1 MAASFF
7 HNFKEKILFLANYF
21 FSKTF
26 PAYSPIKK
34 NSIHRVLV
42 IKIDE
47 IGDMVMA
54 SPIFEKLKTE
64 FPNAQIDLL
73 CKPAAKSL
81 MVHNPFLHRIFT
93 NMDEWKTKY
102 DLHIELRGTYKSLFR
117 GFWLRPKFRVD
128 RGTVRYKNKKQ
139 GGFLTDL
146 ETNFKIVES
155 LFEKPNKMP
164 DIQIYSTKEEEI
176 KVKNYLEKNNLANFV
191 LVHAT
196 ANKTLKEWKHE
207 RFAAICRYYNS
218 DCGLQVVFLG
228 AQNER
233 TRIEQIQETLD
244 FETFNIA
251 GEFTLTEF
259 YEVCK
264 KATLYLGN
272 DSGPMHIANAAGL
285 PLIGLFGPGPA
296 MIFYPQGPKVKIHH
310 FVLPCNPC
318 NQEKCIQ
325 PWDNCM
331 DRIEV
336 EAVKQSSIDLLNN

>member
-1 MAASFF
+1 MAAPFF
-7 HNFKEKILFLANYF
+7 HNFKEKILFLANYLF
-21 FSKTF
+21 TKTF
-26 PAYSPIKK
+26 PTFLPIHK
-34 NSIHRVLV
+34 NSIRRILV
-42 IKIDE
+42 VKIDE
-47 IGDMVMA
+47 IGDMVLA
-54 SPIFEKLKTE
+54 SPIFEKLHSE
-64 FPNAQIDLL
+64 FPNAQIDLW

-81 MVHNPFLHRIFT
+81 LIHNPFLHRIFT
-93 NMDEWKTKY
+93 NMNGWDKSY
-102 DLHIELRGTYKSLFR
+102 DIHIELRGTYHSLFKA
-117 GFWLRPKFRVD
+117 LYKRPKYRVD

-139 GGFLTDL
+139 GGFLTDI
-146 ETNFKIVES
+146 ETNFKVVES
-155 LFEKPNKMP
+155 LFEKPEEMP
-164 DIQIYSTKEEEI
+164 SIQIFSIQEERL
-176 KVKNYLEKNNLANFV
+176 KVENYLNKNKLTNFV

-196 ANKTLKEWKHE
+196 ANKALKEWRQD
-207 RFAAICRYYNS
+207 RFAEICRYYNY

-233 TRIEQIQETLD
+233 ARIEQIQETLD

-251 GEFTLTEF
+251 GEFSLTEF

-285 PLIGLFGPGPA
+285 SLIGLFGPGPA
-296 MIFYPQGPKVKIHH
+296 LIFYPQGPKVKIHH

-325 PWDNCM
+325 PQDNCM

-336 EAVKQSSIDLLNN
+336 AAVKLSSIELLKD

>member
-1 MAASFF
+1 MAAPFF
-7 HNFKEKILFLANYF
+7 HNFKEKILFLANYL

-26 PAYSPIKK
+26 ASFSAIHKE
-34 NSIHRVLV
+34 SIHRILV
-42 IKIDE
+42 VKIDE
-47 IGDMVMA
+47 IGDMVLA
-54 SPIFEKLKTE
+54 SPIFEKLHSE

-81 MVHNPFLHRIFT
+81 LVHNPFLHRIFT
-93 NMDEWKTKY
+93 NIKEWNTAY
-102 DLHIELRGTYKSLFR
+102 DLHIELRGTYPSLFKA
-117 GFWLRPKFRVD
+117 FWHRPKYRVD

-139 GGFLTDL
+139 GGFLTDID
-146 ETNFKIVES
+146 TNCRIVES
-155 LFEKPNKMP
+155 LFENPKEMP
-164 DIQIYSTKEEEI
+164 PIKIYSTSEEQL
-176 KVKNYLEKNNLANFV
+176 KVENYITHNNLSNFV

-196 ANKTLKEWKHE
+196 ANKALKEWRQE
-207 RFAAICRYYNS
+207 RFAEICKYYNLEY
-218 DCGLQVVFLG
+218 GLQVVFLG

-233 TRIEQIQETLD
+233 ERIAEIQKTLD
-244 FETFNIA
+244 FQTYNIA

-264 KATLYLGN
+264 KAKLYLGN

-296 MIFYPQGPKVKIHH
+296 LIFYPQGSKVKIHH

-318 NQEKCIQ
+318 NQEKCVQ

-336 EAVKQSSIDLLNN
+336 AAVKQSSIDLLKN